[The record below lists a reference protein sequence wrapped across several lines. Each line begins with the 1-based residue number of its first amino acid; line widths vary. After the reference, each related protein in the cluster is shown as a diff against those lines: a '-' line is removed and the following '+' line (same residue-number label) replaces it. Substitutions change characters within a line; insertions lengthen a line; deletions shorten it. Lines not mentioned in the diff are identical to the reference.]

1 MKEWMR
7 RPCRVPFR
15 ASFYWGHQIER
26 KMIAI
31 RSFGGCFIFYRA
43 GEMYLLSSRE
53 VLRVLNYRIIE

>member
-1 MKEWMR
+1 MDAATLQSTL
-7 RPCRVPFR
+7 PC
-15 ASFYWGHQIER
+15 FYWRHQIER